1 MFKLT
6 SSGRPKKVMLQVTLL
21 GIFRTFIGRFSK
33 NDLLVSDALI
43 GWTKTENIT
52 TEMFF
57 VFMFKIKVL
66 GTSLTKRQFATF
78 IRRL

>member
-6 SSGRPKKVMLQVTLL
+6 SSGRPKNVMLQVTLL
-21 GIFRTFIGRFSK
+21 GIFRTIIGRFSK

-52 TEMFF
+52 TEMCF

-66 GTSLTKRQFATF
+66 GTSLTKRHFATF